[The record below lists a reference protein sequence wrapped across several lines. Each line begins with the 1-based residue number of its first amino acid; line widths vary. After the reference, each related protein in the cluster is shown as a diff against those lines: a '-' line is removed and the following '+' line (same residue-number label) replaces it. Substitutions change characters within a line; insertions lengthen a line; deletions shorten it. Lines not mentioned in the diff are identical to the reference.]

1 MPKSLLVYS
10 AAPQA
15 TSQSPNLPPS
25 DAPAASALVLDT
37 NVVLDWLVFK
47 DAQAGPVAAA
57 VAAGNLRWLVCRRM
71 RDELARTLTYA
82 ALAKWNPD
90 SEHVLTV
97 FDRHSQLQPDP
108 PPAPLNLRCSDPDD
122 QVFLDLALATGA
134 RWLLTHDRALLK
146 LARRAG
152 RSGLDI
158 LPPGRW
164 PGP

>member
-15 TSQSPNLPPS
+15 TSQPPNLPRS
-25 DAPAASALVLDT
+25 DADTAPAVVLDT

-47 DAQAGPVAAA
+47 DAQAGPLTEAL
-57 VAAGNLRWLVCRRM
+57 AAGTLRWLTCRRM
-71 RDELARTLTYA
+71 RDELERTLAYP

-90 SEHVLTV
+90 SEHVLTI
-97 FDRHSQLQPDP
+97 FDRQGTAQPDP
-108 PPAPLNLRCSDPDD
+108 PPAPLDLRCSDPDD
-122 QVFLDLALATGA
+122 QVFLDLALATRA

-152 RSGLDI
+152 RSGLHI
-158 LPPGRW
+158 LPPARW